1 MALDLLI
8 AVIATASAAIV
19 IASLVLS
26 THASIRQK
34 IEIATVLVTWFF
46 VAVTL
51 AATGIVSPSGVGTPA
66 VGLAVVIP
74 IVAVAF
80 LAARDGVIRD
90 ALYTIPVPIFIA
102 VNIVRVFGIFFVI
115 HYAGGRLPAPFA
127 PSAGWGDV
135 AVGVFALPVAL
146 MAAHRTVGWK
156 PVALFWNVLAIADLV
171 VAVALG
177 VTSAA
182 DSPFR
187 IFAEGPDTRLMAELP
202 MFLIP
207 GFLVP
212 LFVLTHLALFVRLAR
227 TEKEASAGLVKA

>member
-1 MALDLLI
+1 MNMALDLLI
-8 AVIATASAAIV
+8 AIIATASAAIV

-26 THASIRQK
+26 TPASIRQR
-34 IEIATVLVTWFF
+34 IGFAVVLAVWFF
-46 VAVTL
+46 VAVAL
-51 AATGIVSPSGVGTPA
+51 AATGIVSPSGLGTPA

-74 IVAVAF
+74 IVLVAI
-80 LAARDGVIRD
+80 LASRHGVVRD
-90 ALYTIPVPIFIA
+90 ALDGIPLPIFIA

-135 AVGVFALPVAL
+135 AVGIFALPVAL
-146 MAAHRTVGWK
+146 IAAHRVAGWK
-156 PVALFWNVLAIADLV
+156 PVTLVWNVIGIADLV
-171 VAVALG
+171 IAVGLG

-182 DSPFR
+182 DSPFP
-187 IFAEGPDTRLMAELP
+187 IFTDGPDTRLMAELP

-212 LFVLTHLALFVRLAR
+212 LFVLTHLAVFVRL
-227 TEKEASAGLVKA
+227 TKEAPVRAA

>member
-1 MALDLLI
+1 MTLDLLI

-26 THASIRQK
+26 TPASVRQR
-34 IEIATVLVTWFF
+34 IGSAAVLAAWFF
-46 VAVTL
+46 AAVTF
-51 AATGIVSPSGVGTPA
+51 AAAGIVSPGGLGTPA

-74 IVAVAF
+74 IAVVAI
-80 LAARDGVIRD
+80 LAARDSVIRD
-90 ALYTIPVPIFIA
+90 ALYGIPVPVFIA

-146 MAAHRTVGWK
+146 MAARRAAGWK
-156 PVALFWNVLAIADLV
+156 PIALLWNVAAIADLL
-171 VAVALG
+171 VAVGLG

-182 DSPFR
+182 DSPLR
-187 IFAEGPDTRLMAELP
+187 IFTEGPDTRLMAELP

-212 LFVLTHLALFVRLAR
+212 LFVLTHLAVFVRLAKADSE
-227 TEKEASAGLVKA
+227 TPAPLVSA